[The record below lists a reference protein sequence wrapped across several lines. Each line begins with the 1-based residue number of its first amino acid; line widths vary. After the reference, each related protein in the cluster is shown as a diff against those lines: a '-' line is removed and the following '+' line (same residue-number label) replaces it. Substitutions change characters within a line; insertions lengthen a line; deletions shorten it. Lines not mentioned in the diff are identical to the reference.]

1 MPAAD
6 ISALS
11 AAEGAG
17 APADQVSGLRRDPR
31 RCLTATATAAL
42 LVGDARFDVTTSQPG
57 PELATAVV
65 MAVCAELP
73 MAAAVCTVLAVRA
86 LPSRTRDKAP
96 DTDGSDLQVN
106 AATGFSP
113 K

>member
-6 ISALS
+6 ISALP
-11 AAEGAG
+11 AAAGAG
-17 APADQVSGLRRDPR
+17 APADQVSGLRRNPR

-42 LVGDARFDVTTSQPG
+42 LVVDAWFDVTTSRPG

-96 DTDGSDLQVN
+96 DADGSDLQVN

>member
-11 AAEGAG
+11 AAEGAR
-17 APADQVSGLRRDPR
+17 APGDQVCGLRRDPR

-42 LVGDARFDVTTSQPG
+42 LVVDVWFDVTTPG
-57 PELATAVV
+57 PEPATAVV

-73 MAAAVCTVLAVRA
+73 MAALCTVLAVRA

-96 DTDGSDLQVN
+96 ETDGSDLQVN

>member
-1 MPAAD
+1 M
-6 ISALS
+6 
-11 AAEGAG
+11 
-17 APADQVSGLRRDPR
+17 LRRNPR

-42 LVGDARFDVTTSQPG
+42 LVVDAWFDVTASQPG

-73 MAAAVCTVLAVRA
+73 MAALCTVPAVRA

>member
-1 MPAAD
+1 
-6 ISALS
+6 
-11 AAEGAG
+11 
-17 APADQVSGLRRDPR
+17 
-31 RCLTATATAAL
+31 
-42 LVGDARFDVTTSQPG
+42 
-57 PELATAVV
+57 

-73 MAAAVCTVLAVRA
+73 MAALCTVLAVRA

-96 DTDGSDLQVN
+96 DTDGSDPQVN

>member
-1 MPAAD
+1 
-6 ISALS
+6 
-11 AAEGAG
+11 
-17 APADQVSGLRRDPR
+17 
-31 RCLTATATAAL
+31 
-42 LVGDARFDVTTSQPG
+42 
-57 PELATAVV
+57 

-73 MAAAVCTVLAVRA
+73 MAALCTVPAVRA

-96 DTDGSDLQVN
+96 DTDGSDPQVN